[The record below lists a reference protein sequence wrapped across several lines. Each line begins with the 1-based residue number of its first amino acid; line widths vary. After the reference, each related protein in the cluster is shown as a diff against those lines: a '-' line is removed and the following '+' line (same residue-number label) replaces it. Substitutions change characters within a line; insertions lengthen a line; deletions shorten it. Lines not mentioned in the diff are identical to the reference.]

1 MDEFQENVDKLGV
14 LSDEIIA
21 LMPAEPSSE
30 LEAKVAEL
38 LARLVQHLEYMDE
51 TGDEDAEEA
60 DVEVEADAALEAE
73 AADEV

>member
-38 LARLVQHLEYMDE
+38 IARLVQHLEYMDE